1 MPVYRLTVAYDGT
14 RFHGFQRQIENA
26 ALTAKTRDNY
36 SNNPV
41 KKRPVYE
48 PDGTRKNCC
57 ISVQE
62 VLELVILQDLYPNQ
76 TTADEVCLKFSGRTD
91 KGVHARGQT
100 VTVNLPTTT
109 TAGSS
114 SEEEQPNVWKLRQS
128 FNSRL
133 PVDISVVAVACLGPS
148 TTFDPRRDV
157 VQKRYSYTLKYQR
170 KLSEKDQ
177 KLLGGPLN
185 SIRHALNDPPCLWV
199 CPWALDDTHLPKL
212 VERLQ
217 GTHDYSA
224 FVHKAVRKERENTL
238 TVSSIQFT
246 VMNTRTD
253 FYYYETNGDG
263 PGKEEPFAVPVDF
276 VTARFEFAAKGFR
289 RTMLRNLVGYCVDVC
304 RGLEGVPAVDQ
315 VFDAEIGPKARINA
329 APASGLCL
337 ESVSY

>member
-26 ALTAKTRDNY
+26 ALTAKTTTT
-36 SNNPV
+36 SNGYINPV

-57 ISVQE
+57 LSVQE

-109 TAGSS
+109 TTTAGSS
-114 SEEEQPNVWKLRQS
+114 SDVEEPPNVWKLRQS

-170 KLSEKDQ
+170 KLSEKNQ

-199 CPWALDDTHLPKL
+199 CPWALDDTHLPEL

-246 VMNTRTD
+246 VINTHTD
-253 FYYYETNGDG
+253 FYCETDGNG
-263 PGKEEPFAVPVDF
+263 EPFAFPVDF
-276 VTARFEFAAKGFR
+276 VTARFEFTAKGFR